1 MARFLIIA
9 LSALLGRSSAQS
21 PADILGAELDA
32 PMVGSGG
39 RAGPGAMLRF
49 GCSQVVIERL
59 DPFVNDYSLDVA
71 SCIVATDSPLAS
83 LTLGNLHQRTC
94 TRSLAAYVTHP
105 AIPTSY

>member
-1 MARFLIIA
+1 MARFLILA
-9 LSALLGRSSAQS
+9 LSALLGGSSAQS

-59 DPFVNDYSLDVA
+59 DPFVNNYTLDA
-71 SCIVATDSPLAS
+71 TSWIAMTDSPLAL

-94 TRSLAAYVTHP
+94 TRSLAAYVTHSVFL
-105 AIPTSY
+105 TSY